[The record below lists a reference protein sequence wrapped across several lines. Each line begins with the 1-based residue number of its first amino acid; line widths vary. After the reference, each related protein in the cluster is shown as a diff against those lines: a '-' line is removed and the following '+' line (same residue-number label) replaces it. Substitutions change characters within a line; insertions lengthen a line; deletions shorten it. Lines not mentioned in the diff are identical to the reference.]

1 MWYPASVV
9 TAAEAE
15 PVTLAQAR
23 TQCHLLASETHF
35 DDLLTRLIA
44 DARDVVE
51 RRCGI
56 FIATQTVAARC
67 DSFGE
72 LSRLPFAPV
81 RSVVS
86 VAYIDPDGGAQTLD
100 SARYELRADDLE
112 AAIVPAFGLTWPT
125 IRPGSRITVT
135 VATGFET
142 VPPSLMQ
149 AMLLHIAEAFGT
161 AEPVKSEGWTT
172 FDSRLVNFMRG
183 A

>member
-1 MWYPASVV
+1 MWYPAFVV
-9 TAAEAE
+9 TAAETE
-15 PVTLAQAR
+15 PVELAQAR
-23 TQCHLLASETHF
+23 TQCHVLAGETHF
-35 DDLLTRLIA
+35 DDLLNRLIA

-56 FIATQTVAARC
+56 CVAKQTVAARC
-67 DSFGE
+67 DSFGD
-72 LSRLPFAPV
+72 LTRLPFAPV

-86 VAYIDPDGGAQTLD
+86 VAYVDPDGGAQTLD
-100 SARYELRADDLE
+100 DARYELRAEDLE
-112 AAIVPAFGLTWPT
+112 AAIVPVFGQAWPA
-125 IRPGSRITVT
+125 IRPASRLTVT
-135 VATGFET
+135 VEAGFEE